1 MHFNSTGSGMFR
13 EIDTLALTRQ
23 LQKNDV
29 FTEKQAE
36 EAVRMFVSC
45 LKSADFVTHA
55 ELQVE
60 AQRNRHKFERY
71 QMISDARIERANV
84 KSETVEK
91 DLKQEAEKIR
101 SELRYNFEKMNQTS
115 RLDLNL
121 EKGRM
126 QDNLT
131 LIDNKLLSTELRLD
145 REIQSMR
152 THLEIKVNDIIRY
165 GLGTLVSVGA
175 LGLGFLRFLTSC
187 KTHSIASIGSN
198 FFGLLPQATDFH
210 TFSIAFCLF
219 LISDFEICFRIS
231 IVFSAST
238 SAIFTLSLVQSKL
251 FSYGSSISSAMM
263 TGMHPTIIAW
273 YALNVHGDHPLGHK
287 QNVDFLNSLR

>member
-71 QMISDARIERANV
+71 QMILDARIERANA

-175 LGLGFLRFLTSC
+175 LGLGFLRFLT
-187 KTHSIASIGSN
+187 
-198 FFGLLPQATDFH
+198 
-210 TFSIAFCLF
+210 
-219 LISDFEICFRIS
+219 
-231 IVFSAST
+231 
-238 SAIFTLSLVQSKL
+238 
-251 FSYGSSISSAMM
+251 
-263 TGMHPTIIAW
+263 
-273 YALNVHGDHPLGHK
+273 
-287 QNVDFLNSLR
+287 

>member
-1 MHFNSTGSGMFR
+1 MITSFRRAANSTASSSSLCRRLLRFSSSSYESDNTFNGETNSNFNSGGGQTTMHFNSTGSGMFR

-23 LQKNDV
+23 LQKNDI

-175 LGLGFLRFLTSC
+175 LGLGFLRFLT
-187 KTHSIASIGSN
+187 
-198 FFGLLPQATDFH
+198 
-210 TFSIAFCLF
+210 
-219 LISDFEICFRIS
+219 
-231 IVFSAST
+231 
-238 SAIFTLSLVQSKL
+238 
-251 FSYGSSISSAMM
+251 
-263 TGMHPTIIAW
+263 
-273 YALNVHGDHPLGHK
+273 
-287 QNVDFLNSLR
+287 

>member
-1 MHFNSTGSGMFR
+1 
-13 EIDTLALTRQ
+13 
-23 LQKNDV
+23 
-29 FTEKQAE
+29 
-36 EAVRMFVSC
+36 
-45 LKSADFVTHA
+45 
-55 ELQVE
+55 
-60 AQRNRHKFERY
+60 
-71 QMISDARIERANV
+71 V

-175 LGLGFLRFLTSC
+175 LGLGFLRFLT
-187 KTHSIASIGSN
+187 
-198 FFGLLPQATDFH
+198 
-210 TFSIAFCLF
+210 
-219 LISDFEICFRIS
+219 
-231 IVFSAST
+231 
-238 SAIFTLSLVQSKL
+238 
-251 FSYGSSISSAMM
+251 
-263 TGMHPTIIAW
+263 
-273 YALNVHGDHPLGHK
+273 
-287 QNVDFLNSLR
+287 

>member
-1 MHFNSTGSGMFR
+1 MLRRALSAARACSSSSSATNNRFSFQNSSSRRQSFLVSFSTTSSFSAANEDDDKNASSVDASLHFKTGG
-13 EIDTLALTRQ
+13 EIDTLALMRQ
-23 LQKNDV
+23 LQKNNA
-29 FTEKQAE
+29 FNEQQAE
-36 EAVRMFVSC
+36 EVVKMFMKC
-45 LKSADFVTHA
+45 MKAADFVTHA

-60 AQRNRHKFERY
+60 AQRNRHKFATY

-84 KSETVEK
+84 KSETVER

-152 THLEIKVNDIIRY
+152 TQLEIKVNDIIRY
-165 GLGTLVSVGA
+165 GIGTLVSIGA
-175 LGLGFLRFLTSC
+175 LGLGFLRFLT
-187 KTHSIASIGSN
+187 
-198 FFGLLPQATDFH
+198 
-210 TFSIAFCLF
+210 
-219 LISDFEICFRIS
+219 
-231 IVFSAST
+231 
-238 SAIFTLSLVQSKL
+238 
-251 FSYGSSISSAMM
+251 
-263 TGMHPTIIAW
+263 
-273 YALNVHGDHPLGHK
+273 
-287 QNVDFLNSLR
+287 

>member
-175 LGLGFLRFLTSC
+175 LGLGFLRFLT
-187 KTHSIASIGSN
+187 
-198 FFGLLPQATDFH
+198 
-210 TFSIAFCLF
+210 
-219 LISDFEICFRIS
+219 
-231 IVFSAST
+231 
-238 SAIFTLSLVQSKL
+238 
-251 FSYGSSISSAMM
+251 
-263 TGMHPTIIAW
+263 
-273 YALNVHGDHPLGHK
+273 
-287 QNVDFLNSLR
+287 

>member
-115 RLDLNL
+115 
-121 EKGRM
+121 
-126 QDNLT
+126 
-131 LIDNKLLSTELRLD
+131 
-145 REIQSMR
+145 
-152 THLEIKVNDIIRY
+152 HLM
-165 GLGTLVSVGA
+165 
-175 LGLGFLRFLTSC
+175 
-187 KTHSIASIGSN
+187 
-198 FFGLLPQATDFH
+198 
-210 TFSIAFCLF
+210 
-219 LISDFEICFRIS
+219 
-231 IVFSAST
+231 
-238 SAIFTLSLVQSKL
+238 VQL
-251 FSYGSSISSAMM
+251 
-263 TGMHPTIIAW
+263 
-273 YALNVHGDHPLGHK
+273 
-287 QNVDFLNSLR
+287 